1 MLTLYYNSYISDWWR
16 DRATRRYEKLKS
28 EDRLITKLHF
38 WDKLFGLS
46 YEEAKEKYIGE
57 VGR

>member
-1 MLTLYYNSYISDWWR
+1 MDWWKH
-16 DRATRRYEKLKS
+16 RAIRRYEKLKS

-46 YEEAKEKYIGE
+46 YEEAKQNYLKE